1 MWRMHLVHHPQ
12 TPIELLHQLA
22 GSVDHFEDVDALLVV
37 PNLVGEALAAPVLG
51 FLDLAVH
58 ARHHGVELAVQLG
71 RLLFGGVGGKN
82 VDELVL
88 TI

>member
-1 MWRMHLVHHPQ
+1 VANDLVHHFE

-22 GSVDHFEDVDALLVV
+22 GSVDHLEDVHALLVV

-58 ARHHGVELAVQLG
+58 ARHHAVELAVQVG
-71 RLLFGGVGGKN
+71 HLLFGGVGRKN

-88 TI
+88 TV